1 MGAIAGS
8 LTFEGEKLESPGPS
22 VVGHFEFPQA
32 HAARWGGSFIDWGR
46 RRKARHGGHESD
58 GGVQA
63 PAPEGRNE
71 LAQGRKPWEDDC
83 GKIEPRRGDTCLLV
97 MSRITCIYSTDA
109 CRPTSL
115 IAAPRPQPRRGGMS

>member
-32 HAARWGGSFIDWGR
+32 HAARWGGSFIDWGS

-63 PAPEGRNE
+63 PAPAGRNE
-71 LAQGRKPWEDDC
+71 LAHGRKPWV
-83 GKIEPRRGDTCLLV
+83 GRGSQEL
-97 MSRITCIYSTDA
+97 S
-109 CRPTSL
+109 PGG
-115 IAAPRPQPRRGGMS
+115 AAPGLLGLRSEPQGNTRQWGFPADRVLHPEA